1 MSADKWWMHKHA
13 ITWLNTEQVSELEEG
28 AQEICKLIMGISA
41 NFRASAGCRVSVFVL
56 KVSVL

>member
-41 NFRASAGCRVSVFVL
+41 NFRASAGCRV
-56 KVSVL
+56 